1 MILSVLRSHKF
12 EENAKI
18 AVKEKYPF
26 SHSASITIDTIMK
39 DREEIRKVIEG
50 EDEIPK
56 EVE

>member
-56 EVE
+56 